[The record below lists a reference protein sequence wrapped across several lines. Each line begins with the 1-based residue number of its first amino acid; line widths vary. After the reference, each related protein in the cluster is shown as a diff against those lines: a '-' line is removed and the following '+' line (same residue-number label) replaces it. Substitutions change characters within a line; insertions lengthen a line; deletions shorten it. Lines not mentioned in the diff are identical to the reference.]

1 MWVFVE
7 RTVEGKDS
15 EAERTTLRH
24 CLENCEAS
32 TSEEYVYAGEQREI
46 LFTEAVYKSQDY
58 SSFKEDY

>member
-15 EAERTTLRH
+15 VAEITTLRH

-32 TSEEYVYAGEQREI
+32 TSEEYVYAGE
-46 LFTEAVYKSQDY
+46 
-58 SSFKEDY
+58 